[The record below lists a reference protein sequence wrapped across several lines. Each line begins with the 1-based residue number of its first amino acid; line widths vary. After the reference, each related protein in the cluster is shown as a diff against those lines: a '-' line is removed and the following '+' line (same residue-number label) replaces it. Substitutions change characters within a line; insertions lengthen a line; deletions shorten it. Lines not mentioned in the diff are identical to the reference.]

1 MYKTQY
7 KMKSKTKAKKP
18 SRKLG
23 KVTPTE
29 ISTSSDLSQLRP
41 PVDTSISTLYRVSK
55 VLETGSDEVKSIL
68 AFECDLIYECRICQ
82 SLFRSL
88 ANFISHKR
96 VYCKK
101 KFDVTFAKNSPNDS
115 DIIPTN
121 NLDAQKEF
129 EEVGGNDRI
138 LRSQVC
144 KEKEKKDLSTVV
156 DMLRKKQVGT
166 NTERLYLETVH
177 SNSSAVYQT
186 VESVVSSESST
197 DLMKAQVTE
206 LESMSEQTAV
216 LDQNGQVS
224 KSTQKLNN
232 NTATQVCNN
241 KKSDSVLENE
251 LICPIC
257 CAKFSTKKTL
267 TVHTRTLHTSHRLCY
282 PCPCCSN
289 TFANTWSVY
298 RHLFKV
304 HKKSN
309 EEVRKLRSQIQEK
322 AFIRN
327 TTVAEDLQK
336 EDANKISANNALRVN
351 ETQEWIDHLESDT
364 ELQRCGGC
372 GKRFDRK
379 AALSAHLQYCH
390 RRVAAYESTIKVKKI
405 NKVPSNSVS
414 NENTVVNSES
424 NNATQIDNTNLTSI
438 RVEAINSLSKAD
450 WNMLS
455 SEKSNG
461 NVLTNGEQGNKMTD
475 NLSSASEVSDPLEIV
490 YTNINKH
497 KVKVGSRKRKNKD
510 NTKRLNNNTENIKK
524 DISLE
529 VSIGHNNKKTEKP
542 NHVLLMEK
550 KIASIVNFEK
560 LQCLP
565 CKRKFPSVNNLRR
578 HAAIHI
584 GWNRYQCKLCD
595 YKCFVKCDCIAHCNK
610 IHNAQN
616 NRVVIDEM
624 ITQIPDDQYMCNES
638 VMSNGMNLGKE
649 TDVPEVVEV
658 NISAENMEVE
668 VEIEKENVN
677 EIKTEA
683 DKNSVM
689 TYENGET
696 EETLN
701 NNIKGNTLE
710 LNPDLK
716 RMVMEVIFGSPE
728 THSTK
733 QTDAKETESSNS
745 QLRNREE
752 ETQFKNSNLKESTC
766 TQDNLKTQRPI
777 RNKIKPLNKDFIYDL
792 KEVTFRKDP
801 LIMKSFNKQLAKKSP
816 VQEEDNLE
824 KIADQPSKRFKAEE
838 SDEISILCETNTI
851 VDTCEI
857 KHN

>member
-1 MYKTQY
+1 FRKIIRWMYNTQY
-7 KMKSKTKAKKP
+7 KMKSKAKAKK
-18 SRKLG
+18 SNRKFG
-23 KVTPTE
+23 KITPTG
-29 ISTSSDLSQLRP
+29 ISPTNSDLSQLRP
-41 PVDTSISTLYRVSK
+41 PVDTSVSTLYRVSK

-68 AFECDLIYECRICQ
+68 AYECDLIYECRICQ

-88 ANFISHKR
+88 INFISHKR

-101 KFDVTFAKNSPNDS
+101 KFDVTFVKNSSNDS
-115 DIIPTN
+115 DTIPTN
-121 NLDAQKEF
+121 NLDAQKAQKVF
-129 EEVGGNDRI
+129 EEVCGNDRI

-156 DMLRKKQVGT
+156 NMLRKKQIETLQT

-186 VESVVSSESST
+186 IESVVSSENFT

-206 LESMSEQTAV
+206 LQGINEQTAV

-232 NTATQVCNN
+232 NTTTQIYNN
-241 KKSDSVLENE
+241 KKS
-251 LICPIC
+251 

-322 AFIRN
+322 AFIKN

-390 RRVAAYESTIKVKKI
+390 RRVAAYESTTKVKKV
-405 NKVPSNSVS
+405 NKVPSNSVP
-414 NENTVVNSES
+414 NENTIVNSGS
-424 NNATQIDNTNLTSI
+424 NSATQINNTNVTSI
-438 RVEAINSLSKAD
+438 HVAAIGSLSKTD
-450 WNMLS
+450 WDMLS
-455 SEKSNG
+455 NEKSNG
-461 NVLTNGEQGNKMTD
+461 NVLVNGEQRNKMTD
-475 NLSSASEVSDPLEIV
+475 NLSSASEVSGSLEIV

-497 KVKVGSRKRKNKD
+497 KVKVGSKKRKNKD
-510 NTKRLNNNTENIKK
+510 STKRLNNNTENIKK

-529 VSIGHNNKKTEKP
+529 ISIGHNNKEAE

-565 CKRKFPSVNNLRR
+565 CKRKFPSVNNLRK

-624 ITQIPDDQYMCNES
+624 ITQIPDDQYMCDEN
-638 VMSNGMNLGKE
+638 VMSNGTNLEKE
-649 TDVPEVVEV
+649 IDAPEVVEV

-668 VEIEKENVN
+668 VEMAKGNVN
-677 EIKTEA
+677 EIKTETN
-683 DKNSVM
+683 KNSIVI
-689 TYENGET
+689 YENGET
-696 EETLN
+696 QETLN
-701 NNIKGNTLE
+701 HNIKGNTLE

-716 RMVMEVIFGSPE
+716 KMVMEVIFGSPE
-728 THSTK
+728 IQSTK
-733 QTDAKETESSNS
+733 QTNAKETEISSS
-745 QLRNREE
+745 QLRNKEE
-752 ETQFKNSNLKESTC
+752 ETQFKDSNLQENTC
-766 TQDNLKTQRPI
+766 TQDNPKTQRPI

-792 KEVTFRKDP
+792 KEVTYRKDP
-801 LIMKSFNKQLAKKSP
+801 LIMKSFNKQLAKRSP
-816 VQEEDNLE
+816 IQEEDNLE
-824 KIADQPSKRFKAEE
+824 KIVDQPSKRFKAEE
-838 SDEISILCETNTI
+838 SDEIPILCENTTNTI
-851 VDTCEI
+851 
-857 KHN
+857 

>member
-241 KKSDSVLENE
+241 KKS
-251 LICPIC
+251 

-851 VDTCEI
+851 NSVTI
-857 KHN
+857 N